1 MLVGLK
7 YVIIIVMKK
16 SVIGILAHVDA
27 GKTTLIESMLY
38 KAGTIRT
45 LGRVDNRDAFLDY
58 DSQERNRGITI
69 YAKQADFNYRDCQF
83 MILDT
88 PGHADFSSEMERTLN
103 VVDGVILLING
114 QDGVQSHTE
123 TIWELLDHYQI
134 PVYIFVNKM
143 DISYLSKQ
151 QLLSDIQ
158 KKLSANCFD
167 VDDSAYLESVSL
179 TDEEMMEQYL
189 QDEDIEQD
197 LLIENHETRNFFPV
211 VFGSALKNDN
221 VDCLMDIIEQYS
233 PERIYPEEFGAI
245 VYKISSD
252 EDGNRLTHLKV
263 TGGSLK
269 AKQKLTEDEKVDQI
283 RIYNGVKYTM
293 VDEASAGTICTIKG
307 LKTIEAGQGFG
318 FEANSEP
325 PLLNGYM
332 NYQVL
337 LPAGVDA
344 IVMMQYLTK
353 LASEDPQL
361 QVSFNETSKQIYIR
375 LMGDIQ
381 IEILKNT
388 IFQRSGVHVEFGP
401 GKIIYKETISNTVEG
416 VGHFEPLRHYAEV
429 HLRLEPGKPN
439 SGLIFDSEC
448 STDDLSLNWQ
458 RLILTHLKEKTHRGV
473 LTGSPITDMKITLT
487 AGKAHQKHTEGGDF
501 RQATY
506 RAVRQGLKMAESVLL
521 EPFYRFEILV
531 ESPYLSRVLYDLE
544 SRKAAVQIDN
554 KDELMRITGRGP
566 VRLMQNYNREL
577 LASTKG
583 KGKITLQLDGYYPC
597 LDQQEIVESI
607 GYDSE
612 LDMRNPTGSVFCA
625 HGSGFYV
632 PYDQVREYMHI
643 QISQQVKQESISEH
657 NRYSVDDEELKRVVG
672 MINGRNKKQK
682 KFVSKKKNEYSQKAV
697 SLRERKPKCLLVDG
711 YNIIFSWKMFEGM
724 LDNNIEA
731 ARDRLIHEM
740 NTYAGMKGVELIL
753 VFDAYKV
760 KDNGGRMYQDGAITI
775 VYTKAGQTADSYIE
789 KATSQ
794 LRNKYDILVASSDA
808 AVQNIVLGN
817 DALRISAREL
827 ESEME
832 SIHLLT
838 SQRVKQ
844 ESKAGNRLLEE
855 LKNIKWP
862 QDETTEKS
870 TGSN

>member
-38 KAGTIRT
+38 KAGIIRK
-45 LGRVDNRDAFLDY
+45 LGRVDNQDAFLDY
-58 DSQERNRGITI
+58 DSQERSRGITI
-69 YAKQADFNYRDCQF
+69 FAKQADFNYRDCQF

-114 QDGVQSHTE
+114 QDGVQSHTQ
-123 TIWELLDHYQI
+123 TIWELLEHYQI

-143 DISYLSKQ
+143 DISFLAKEE
-151 QLLSDIQ
+151 LLSDIQ
-158 KKLSANCFD
+158 KKLSVLCFD
-167 VDDSAYLESVSL
+167 VDDPSYLESVSL
-179 TDEEMMEQYL
+179 TDDEMMEDYL
-189 QDEDIEQD
+189 ERENIDQD
-197 LLIENHETRNFFPV
+197 LLIENHEARKFFPV

-221 VDCLMDIIEQYS
+221 VDRLMDIIEEYS
-233 PERIYPEEFGAI
+233 PERIYPDEFGAL

-283 RIYNGVKYTM
+283 RIYNGTKYTM
-293 VDEASAGTICTIKG
+293 VDEALAGTICTVKG
-307 LKTIEAGQGFG
+307 LKTVEAGQGFG
-318 FEANSEP
+318 IEADSEP
-325 PLLNGYM
+325 PVLNGYM

-337 LPAGVDA
+337 LPGGVDA
-344 IVMMQYLTK
+344 IVMMQHLTK

-381 IEILKNT
+381 IEILKN
-388 IFQRSGVHVEFGP
+388 IIYQRSGVHVEFGP
-401 GKIIYKETISNTVEG
+401 GKIIYKETIANTVEG

-439 SGLIFDSEC
+439 SGLVFDSEC

-458 RLILTHLKEKTHRGV
+458 RLVLTHLKEKTHRGV
-473 LTGSPITDMKITLT
+473 LTGSPITDMKITLI
-487 AGKAHQKHTEGGDF
+487 AGKASLKHTEGGDF

-531 ESPYLSRVLYDLE
+531 ESPYLSKVLYDLE
-544 SRKAAVQIDN
+544 SRKATVKIDN
-554 KDELMRITGRGP
+554 KGELMQVTGRGP
-566 VRLMQNYNREL
+566 VRLMQNYNKEL

-583 KGKITLQLDGYYPC
+583 KGKISLQLDGYYPC
-597 LDQQEIVESI
+597 LDQEEIVQSS

-612 LDMRNPTGSVFCA
+612 LDLRNPTGSVFCA
-625 HGSGFYV
+625 HGAGFYV
-632 PYDQVREYMHI
+632 PYDEVRDYMHI
-643 QISQQVKQESISEH
+643 QTSDMEVKPAGGSEH

-760 KDNGGRMYQDGAITI
+760 KDNGGRMYDDGAITI

-794 LRNKYDILVASSDA
+794 LKSKFDFFVASSDA
-808 AVQNIVLGN
+808 AVQIIVLGN

-827 ESEME
+827 EREME

-844 ESKAGNRLLEE
+844 ESKSGNRLLEE
-855 LKNIKWP
+855 LKNIQWP
-862 QDETTEKS
+862 EETTE
-870 TGSN
+870 